1 MSTEP
6 VSLMSSKPRRRGR
19 LILLAAALAG
29 GTTPALAAPQVT
41 TIHLPDWGLDDPS
54 RVRQGQLSLIDQPG
68 GSRLVVYS
76 LRERSPQPATG
87 EFRGAI
93 PDFQGNSLLVDDF
106 AAGTRNRLGGYFNTF
121 QRAPSRAQAA
131 VATAADGRRALRLQF
146 ARQATGYCGL
156 WVHLFDFTAHPN
168 QRRYLDSQPFSN
180 LSFWVRGVR
189 GGEQL
194 LLKIA
199 DAEMERREDA
209 FLVGHLDDFLA
220 EARVDTVW
228 RQAVVPLS
236 RLPRQISRSR
246 LASLVLEAATEDS
259 SAVYVS
265 SLAFSLKPQPLPA
278 LPEPAPPVDSRRL
291 GKATWVWNTAELL
304 EDEPK
309 LEELRRLVA
318 EENIDHV
325 FLQLPGPVSGEVPTG
340 EIVPD
345 SRLRP
350 LLADWTGAGVRVYAL
365 DGYAGYALPGFHAR
379 VLKTIDNVIRF
390 NRESNPEERFY
401 GIRYDIEPYLLPG
414 FHGPRRDA
422 ILRNYLE
429 LTAASARKAN
439 AAGLAYGVDIPF
451 WYDTPDEYT
460 YQPVMVAFS
469 GSSKPVSHHLIDLV
483 DDLTVMDYRTTAYG
497 ADGTVRHADGE
508 LAYAAAQGKRVFVG
522 LETSPLPDE
531 LLLDF
536 SGKPGIG
543 LGGSLPAEEVIVMAT
558 KGDSTLM
565 LVVAAAESAA
575 KQRETVARQLR
586 RAGGDPQTAL
596 WWPIS
601 RRVDVPGDRL
611 SFSRLGAE
619 PLRQVIEE
627 TAFEFRRHSSFAG
640 FALHHAASYQELRE
654 DLR

>member
-1 MSTEP
+1 
-6 VSLMSSKPRRRGR
+6 MSSQSRRWSC
-19 LILLAAALAG
+19 LVLLAAALAG
-29 GTTPALAAPQVT
+29 GTTPALATLQVT
-41 TIHLPDWGLDDPS
+41 TIHLSDWGLNDPG
-54 RVRQGQLSLIDQPG
+54 RIRQGQLSLIDEANGP
-68 GSRLVVYS
+68 RLVVYS
-76 LRERSPQPATG
+76 LRERTPQLAAG
-87 EFRGAI
+87 EFLGTT

-146 ARQATGYCGL
+146 ARQAEGYCGL

-180 LSFWVRGVR
+180 LSFWVRGEL

-199 DAEMERREDA
+199 DAEMEQQEDA

-236 RLPRQISRSR
+236 RLPQQIRRSR
-246 LASLVLEAATEDS
+246 LASLVLEAATEGS
-259 SAVYVS
+259 SAVYLS
-265 SLAFSLKPQPLPA
+265 SLAFSLNSRPLPL
-278 LPEPAPPVDSRRL
+278 LPEPAPPIDPRRL

-304 EDEPK
+304 DDEPK
-309 LEELRRLVA
+309 LEELRHLVA
-318 EENIDHV
+318 TEDFDHV
-325 FLQLPGPVSGEVPTG
+325 FLQLPGPVTGEVPSG

-350 LLADWTGAGVRVYAL
+350 LLADWNGAGVRVYAL

-414 FHGPRRDA
+414 FHGPRREA

-429 LTAASARKAN
+429 LTAASARKAQ

-460 YQPVMVAFS
+460 YQPVTVAFN
-469 GSSKPVSHHLIDLV
+469 GASKPVSHHLIDLV

-497 ADGTVRHADGE
+497 ADGTIRHADGE
-508 LAYAAAQGKRVFVG
+508 LAYAAAQGKRVFIG
-522 LETSPLPDE
+522 LETAPLPDE

-536 SGKPGIG
+536 SGKPGIA
-543 LGGSLPAEEVIVMAT
+543 LGGGLAAEGVVVMAT
-558 KGDSTLM
+558 KGDSTLI
-565 LVVAAAESAA
+565 LFVAAAESAA
-575 KQRETVARQLR
+575 KQRENVAGQLR
-586 RAGGDPQTAL
+586 RAGGDPRTAL
-596 WWPIS
+596 WWPVS

-619 PLRQVIEE
+619 SLRQVIEE